1 MDISRIRNF
10 SIIAHIDH
18 GKSTL
23 ADRMIELT
31 NTVSDRDMKDQ
42 LLDTMDIERERGITI
57 KLNNVRMFFQA
68 KDNKKYQLNLIDT
81 PGHVDFTYEVSRSLS
96 ACEGVLLVV
105 DASQGVEAQTLANAN
120 HAIEL
125 GLTIIPV
132 INKIDLPSSDI
143 EMVKEELL
151 ESLDIDPDHCIAV
164 SAKDGRGIEE
174 VIDAIVER
182 IPPPKNNKKPLQA
195 LIFDSYFDEY
205 RGVIALA
212 RIKEG
217 EISKGMRIKMMNS
230 GKDFEVLEL
239 GVKNPLPLPVE
250 KLKTGEVGYII
261 ANIKDIQYA
270 NAGETITSLE
280 NPAKEP
286 LPGYQA
292 IKPMV
297 FCGLYPVDNKE
308 YGNLRDALEKM
319 KLSDAALSFE
329 PETSKALG
337 FGFRCGFL
345 GLLHM
350 EIIQERLEREF
361 DLNLIATTP
370 SVIIEVNLTN
380 GESIMIDNPANL
392 PEAGKIEHYKEPFV
406 ASYIVTPTDYTG
418 SIMKLCQDRRGNF
431 KNMEYL
437 DRNRVKLNYEL
448 PLTEIVTDFFNKLKS
463 VSQGYASLDYEM
475 IGHKESDMV
484 KLDILLNNE
493 IVDALS
499 IIVHRDKA
507 YDRGRKLCEK
517 LKELIPKHMFA
528 IPVQAAV
535 GTKVIAR
542 QTIRA
547 MRKDVT
553 AKCYGGDVTRKR
565 KLLEKQ
571 KEGKKRMKA
580 VGNVEVPQEAFLAML
595 KVDED

>member
-1 MDISRIRNF
+1 MDISKIRNF

-23 ADRMIELT
+23 ADRMLELT
-31 NTVSDRDMKDQ
+31 KTVSEREMKDQ

-57 KLNNVRMFFQA
+57 KLNNARMFYQIE
-68 KDNKKYQLNLIDT
+68 NGEEYQLNLIDT

-120 HAIEL
+120 HAIDL

-132 INKIDLPSSDI
+132 INKIDLPNADI
-143 EMVKEELL
+143 DMVKEELL
-151 ESLDIDPDHCIAV
+151 EALEIDPDDCISV
-164 SAKDGRGIEE
+164 SAKDGTGVQE
-174 VIDAIVER
+174 VMEAIINK
-182 IPPPKNNKKPLQA
+182 IPAPTDNKKPLTA

-217 EISKGMRIKMMNS
+217 KITKGMRIKMMNS
-230 GKDFEVLEL
+230 GKDFEVLEI
-239 GVKNPLPLPVE
+239 GVKTPLHLPVE
-250 KLKTGEVGYII
+250 ELGTGEVGYII
-261 ANIKDIQYA
+261 ANIKDIKYA
-270 NAGETITSLE
+270 NAGETITSFKD
-280 NPAKEP
+280 PAESP
-286 LPGYQA
+286 LPGYTSV
-292 IKPMV
+292 KPMV

-308 YGNLRDALEKM
+308 YNNLRDALEKM
-319 KLSDAALSFE
+319 NLSDAALSFE

-370 SVIIEVNLTN
+370 SVIIEVVLTN
-380 GESIMIDNPANL
+380 GERILIDNPANL
-392 PEAGKIEHYKEPFV
+392 PEAGKIDHYKEPFV

-418 SIMKLCQDRRGNF
+418 AIMKLCQARRGNF
-431 KNMEYL
+431 KTMEYL
-437 DRNRVKLNYEL
+437 DKKRVKINYEL

-493 IVDALS
+493 VVDALS

-517 LKELIPKHMFA
+517 LKDLIPKHMFA
-528 IPVQAAV
+528 IPVQAAI
-535 GTKVIAR
+535 GSKVIAR

-571 KEGKKRMKA
+571 KAGKKRMKSIGT
-580 VGNVEVPQEAFLAML
+580 VDVPQEAFLAML
-595 KVDED
+595 KVEE